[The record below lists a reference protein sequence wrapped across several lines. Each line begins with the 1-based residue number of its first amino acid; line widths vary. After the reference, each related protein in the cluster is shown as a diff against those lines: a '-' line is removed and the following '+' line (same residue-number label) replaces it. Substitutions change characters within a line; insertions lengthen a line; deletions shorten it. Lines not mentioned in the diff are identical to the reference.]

1 MSEVT
6 CSIFLQLL
14 WDSGVVSDLTV
25 EGWLKDVKDDEESN
39 YAELLDEPV
48 VKKILEFFDESE
60 DSYSFDSESGS
71 ESESDS
77 ESESESGS
85 ESGSDSESGSE
96 SKSGSESESESESG
110 SGSES
115 SSNEY
120 DSEYESYSSE
130 SDSSLCSK
138 KHSRS

>member
-14 WDSGVVSDLTV
+14 WDSGVVSDMTV

-60 DSYSFDSESGS
+60 DSYSF
-71 ESESDS
+71 
-77 ESESESGS
+77 
-85 ESGSDSESGSE
+85 DSESGSE

>member
-6 CSIFLQLL
+6 YSIFLQLL
-14 WDSGVVSDLTV
+14 WDSGVVSDMTV

-77 ESESESGS
+77 
-85 ESGSDSESGSE
+85 D
-96 SKSGSESESESESG
+96 SESESG

-130 SDSSLCSK
+130 SDSSLCSD

>member
-14 WDSGVVSDLTV
+14 WDSGVVSDMTV

-85 ESGSDSESGSE
+85 DSGSDSESGSE